1 MLIALTYFFISI
13 YMACIFL
20 ITFYC
25 LSQFNL
31 LLRFRIQATKANLD
45 CKTSDVCPLV
55 TIQLPIFNE
64 KFVVERLIDNIMKLQ
79 YPKDKLEIQIL
90 DDSTDDTLAL
100 TKKLADKYMAQGYDV
115 TLIHRTDRTGF
126 KAGAL
131 KHGLT
136 FAKGEYIAI
145 FDADFM
151 PASDFLLTTLPYFA
165 EANIGVVQ
173 VRWDHLNQT
182 ENLLTEL
189 QSFQLN
195 VHFTI
200 EQGGRCQAPYL
211 LQFNGTAGVWRKFA
225 IEDAGGWQADTLT
238 EDLDLSYRAQLK
250 GWKIKY
256 LTEVASPA
264 ELPME
269 IAGLKSQQHRW
280 MKGGAETA
288 KKLLPSIWS
297 SSLSM
302 VQKIQATIHLMS
314 SSFYLIVFLM
324 GLVSVPLALLMYLAK
339 SDYGLLKYLVVSL
352 PFVIITYYYA
362 NVVIAWPRDNVV
374 KRFVKFVFLF
384 PIFLCIS
391 MGLAFH
397 NSIAVIQ
404 GWMGK
409 KSAFVRTPKKGE
421 GKHFMQYQLKS
432 FPAITM
438 FEGLLFCYYL
448 LSVCLGLMYHSHTFL
463 LFHVMLTIGY
473 GTIFSLSLSSLK
485 FKT

>member
-13 YMACIFL
+13 YMVCISL

-25 LSQFNL
+25 LTQFNL
-31 LLRFRIQATKANLD
+31 LLQFKSEGSKVNLNS
-45 CKTSDVCPLV
+45 KSTETYPLV

-64 KFVVERLIDNIMKLQ
+64 RYVVERLIDNIMKLE
-79 YPKDKLEIQIL
+79 YPKDKLQIQIL
-90 DDSTDDTLAL
+90 DDSTDETLNL
-100 TKKLADKYMAQGYDV
+100 TKSLAAKYKALGFDV
-115 TLIHRTDRTGF
+115 KLIHRIDRTGF

-131 KHGLT
+131 KQGLMD
-136 FAKGEYIAI
+136 AKGEFIAI

-151 PASDFLLTTLPYFA
+151 PKPDFLLATLPYFDDSK
-165 EANIGVVQ
+165 IGVVQ
-173 VRWDHLNQT
+173 VRWEHLNQA

-189 QSFQLN
+189 QAFQLN
-195 VHFTI
+195 VHFTV

-211 LQFNGTAGVWRKFA
+211 LQFNGTAGIWRKST

-256 LTEVASPA
+256 LTKVTSPA

-297 SSLSM
+297 SSISLS
-302 VQKIQATIHLMS
+302 QKIQATIHLMS

-324 GLVSVPLALLMYLAK
+324 GLVSVPLAVLMYLTK
-339 SDYGLLKYLVVSL
+339 SDNGLLKYLVLSL
-352 PFVIITYYYA
+352 PFVIVTYYYA
-362 NVVIAWPRDNVV
+362 NVVIAWPKENIA
-374 KRFVKFVFLF
+374 KRFIKFVVLF

-404 GWMGK
+404 GWMGQ
-409 KSAFVRTPKKGE
+409 KSSFIRTPKKGD
-421 GKHFMQYQLKS
+421 GKNFMHYQLKS
-432 FPAITM
+432 IPTITL
-438 FEGLLFCYYL
+438 FEGLLFVYYL
-448 LSVCLGLMYHSHTFL
+448 ASVFIGLLYQSNTFL
-463 LFHVMLTIGY
+463 LFHVMLTFGY
-473 GTIFSLSLSSLK
+473 GTIFLLSLSSLK
-485 FKT
+485 IKT